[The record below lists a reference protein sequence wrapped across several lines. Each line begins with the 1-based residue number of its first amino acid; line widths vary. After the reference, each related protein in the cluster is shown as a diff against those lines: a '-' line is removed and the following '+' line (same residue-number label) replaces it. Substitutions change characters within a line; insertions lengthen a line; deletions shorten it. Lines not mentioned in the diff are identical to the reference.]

1 MLYSLKLILKL
12 VFSPLFQ
19 DNLDELKEVMKLET
33 GLLGYMDKYWRGFF
47 PILIVELFKEED
59 EFHISTPQNEPPS
72 EEYLK
77 LQTQLTQLF
86 GEVHLISMKESEM
99 LEDWLLKN
107 MTNQMAR
114 LFLHARIYQC
124 SRFFGADV
132 IKTMPSNQR

>member
-1 MLYSLKLILKL
+1 
-12 VFSPLFQ
+12 
-19 DNLDELKEVMKLET
+19 MKLET

-47 PILIVELFKEED
+47 PILIVELFKEEG